1 MVSDRVVQ
9 RGRQHPPKKVE
20 KLPLNSQGQ
29 TASERAVPLSP
40 EIDII
45 AGADVVHSTEG
56 RVATPQWPGVRDP
69 AGVEEQGT
77 LTGVPQEPGRPLRLL
92 GKSRREHRVTNSR
105 PVAGCT
111 RRPRERTAGA
121 TGIPPNEGNEVRR
134 EGGRGFGASNSTY
147 EAGEPPRGT
156 PRREGGA
163 GPRGRRRE

>member
-56 RVATPQWPGVRDP
+56 RVAAPQWPGACDP

-77 LTGVPQEPGRPLRLL
+77 LTGVPQEPGRPPRLL

-105 PVAGCT
+105 PA
-111 RRPRERTAGA
+111 AGA
-121 TGIPPNEGNEVRR
+121 P
-134 EGGRGFGASNSTY
+134 GGRGSEPRVRPGYRQAKVTKRGGT
-147 EAGEPPRGT
+147 GEWESEHLRGT
-156 PRREGGA
+156 EDA
-163 GPRGRRRE
+163 